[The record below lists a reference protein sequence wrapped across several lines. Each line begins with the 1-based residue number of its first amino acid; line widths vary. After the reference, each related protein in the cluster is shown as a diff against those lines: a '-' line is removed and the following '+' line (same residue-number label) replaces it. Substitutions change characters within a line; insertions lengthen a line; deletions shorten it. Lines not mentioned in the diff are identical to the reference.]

1 MIAGACIGLVTG
13 PLAMGWHRYPW
24 IAVPFAAVSVVVLH
38 PLMDRDVPNLVDVDV
53 LKSARTYIAI
63 ALNIAAVILA
73 RPYTEAFQRRILGG
87 Q

>member
-1 MIAGACIGLVTG
+1 
-13 PLAMGWHRYPW
+13 
-24 IAVPFAAVSVVVLH
+24 
-38 PLMDRDVPNLVDVDV
+38 MDRDVPNLVDVDV